1 MSDPRNALRD
11 ARHAVR
17 NNGFSLLELMIAV
30 AIVGILASIAIP
42 AYTAYTRTAN
52 RTDATK
58 TMTYD
63 AQALERCYSQ
73 SFSYSV
79 NCSITAGP
87 TQSPVGN
94 YVVTTTSP
102 QGFYTITLA
111 ITNAAPPAGAS
122 YVITAT
128 PLANPQLGD
137 AACTQFTLNSS
148 GTQGATGSGA
158 TPTQTCWGST

>member
-1 MSDPRNALRD
+1 MN
-11 ARHAVR
+11 VR
-17 NNGFSLLELMIAV
+17 ELEKVTEKNGFSLIELMIAV
-30 AIVGILASIAIP
+30 AIVAILASIAIP
-42 AYTAYTRTAN
+42 AYTSYT

-73 SFSYSV
+73 NFSYSV
-79 NCSITAGP
+79 NCSITAG
-87 TQSPVGN
+87 
-94 YVVTTTSP
+94 TTTSP
-102 QGFYTITLA
+102 RGFYTILVA
-111 ITNAAPPAGAS
+111 ITDAAPPVGAS

-128 PLANPQLGD
+128 PIANPQLGD

-148 GTQGATGSGA
+148 GTQRATGSGA

>member
-1 MSDPRNALRD
+1 MREPRNAVAID
-11 ARHAVR
+11 
-17 NNGFSLLELMIAV
+17 GFSLLELMIAV
-30 AIVGILASIAIP
+30 TIVAILASIAIP
-42 AYTAYTRTAN
+42 AYTSYTRTAN

-73 SFSYSV
+73 NFSYSV

-102 QGFYTITLA
+102 QGFYTITIA
-111 ITNAAPPAGAS
+111 VTNAAPPAGAS

-128 PLANPQLGD
+128 PLAAPQLGD
-137 AACTQFTLNSS
+137 TACTQFTVDST